1 MLQNKNLHSRL
12 SHGLYRYFITCIISP
27 NSLFIWVY
35 TLWDSIFFSCLCIS
49 WDAEFFWHLM
59 EHLYGMLFELAFE
72 MSYYEIIDM
81 LKNIYL

>member
-1 MLQNKNLHSRL
+1 
-12 SHGLYRYFITCIISP
+12 
-27 NSLFIWVY
+27 
-35 TLWDSIFFSCLCIS
+35 
-49 WDAEFFWHLM
+49 M